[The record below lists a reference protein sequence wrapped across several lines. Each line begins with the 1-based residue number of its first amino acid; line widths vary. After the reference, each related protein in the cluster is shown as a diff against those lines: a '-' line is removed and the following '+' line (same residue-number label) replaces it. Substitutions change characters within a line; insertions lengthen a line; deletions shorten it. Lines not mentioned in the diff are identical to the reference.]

1 MASSETDAAG
11 RPENRAAVIGAYA
24 AFLSVA
30 STGSWLLA
38 GYLFYFITL
47 VCALVAIV
55 AGHIGYF
62 RARRLGGRGRWLAL
76 ADLLTG
82 WLMLGV
88 CLLAFLALAGLALGL
103 TLLTR

>member
-1 MASSETDAAG
+1 MPPVVDATD
-11 RPENRAAVIGAYA
+11 RPENRPATIGAYA

-30 STGSWLLA
+30 STGSWLIA
-38 GYLFYFITL
+38 GYLFYFVTV

-55 AGHIGYF
+55 AGHLGRS
-62 RARRLGGRGRWLAL
+62 RARRLDGRGRWLAL

-82 WLMLGV
+82 WLMLGL
-88 CLLAFLALAGLALGL
+88 CLLAFLALVGLATGL